1 MYSILVRLR
10 NCECRNPKTS
20 AIRWK
25 YLRNDDGSVYTEDDL
40 LKVQDKFEEL
50 LNDHLFSDIQ
60 VIKNY
65 IIHEDITIEEVV

>member
-1 MYSILVRLR
+1 MYSILLR
-10 NCECRNPKTS
+10 VVTPS
-20 AIRWK
+20 ADRWK

-65 IIHEDITIEEVV
+65 IIHKDITIEEVV